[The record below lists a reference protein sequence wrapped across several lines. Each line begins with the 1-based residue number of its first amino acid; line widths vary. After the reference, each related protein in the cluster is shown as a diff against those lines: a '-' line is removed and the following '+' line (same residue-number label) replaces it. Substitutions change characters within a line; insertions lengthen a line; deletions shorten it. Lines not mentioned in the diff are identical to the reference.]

1 MFTVDPA
8 PEQKG
13 PPELTMRSETYMSS
27 REWLNKHGLRPKK
40 LGFYDIMASV
50 AFKHQ
55 DGVVDVKHA
64 PHQEIQ
70 TDAVSEGWVE
80 GGRVL
85 VLWEG
90 RGRREGSGPLLHIT
104 KYRRTLQAFRC
115 FFGDLKVFGSGPATW
130 DNST

>member
-1 MFTVDPA
+1 
-8 PEQKG
+8 
-13 PPELTMRSETYMSS
+13 MRSETYMSS

-70 TDAVSEGWVE
+70 TDAVSDGFFFVY
-80 GGRVL
+80 
-85 VLWEG
+85 
-90 RGRREGSGPLLHIT
+90 LLFLFLFILT
-104 KYRRTLQAFRC
+104 FWNEK
-115 FFGDLKVFGSGPATW
+115 FFG
-130 DNST
+130 